1 MTLIHGKIDS
11 GKVKVGL
18 GNEASLYPG
27 EEVYSSQLAVRQVSY
42 MFLCHVR
49 ILYSINFFTN
59 LLTC

>member
-49 ILYSINFFTN
+49 IL
-59 LLTC
+59 